1 MQLTR
6 REFLLLSGSV
16 LFWSCGGVESN
27 DQLPAPD
34 FYLIGNQ
41 SKIAETAH
49 DISKSFLAN
58 PHRRYR
64 VGISENENLVFELV
78 NSRGLANYPYLRVS
92 HERLENGKLHIEPIN
107 FLWGLDSTEGL
118 SIVMKDDSGKE
129 IKREKIQSSTRSVE
143 DWIKLGA
150 KAVALGFIFWLGA
163 GIVKFLAAAIGFIA
177 FNIMVIGLLL
187 AAGAIAVAILNKL
200 GIDWQQLKS
209 FVEKGIQF
217 FEDFLRQIFNS
228 L

>member
-1 MQLTR
+1 MVGDLVFSDYNFISTIKR
-6 REFLLLSGSV
+6 RQVRCNLPEESFFCFQARFF
-16 LFWSCGGVESN
+16 FWSCGGVESN

-150 KAVALGFIFWLGA
+150 KAVALGFIF
-163 GIVKFLAAAIGFIA
+163 LAWRWDSEVFSSG
-177 FNIMVIGLLL
+177 NRLY
-187 AAGAIAVAILNKL
+187 
-200 GIDWQQLKS
+200 
-209 FVEKGIQF
+209 
-217 FEDFLRQIFNS
+217 S